1 MCLQTPNE
9 IFARN
14 SVLEVDNF
22 GGGSLMMWGAIS
34 YARNTQMVPISGN
47 LSAMRYRYEVL
58 TPHMLP
64 AMNLRRDV
72 VDFLA
77 NLNLTVL
84 PWPSKS
90 PDLNTVEHL
99 WDLDRRVRYSRL
111 LSKNGENSARPF
123 SSRLCLFV
131 IYVY

>member
-1 MCLQTPNE
+1 
-9 IFARN
+9 
-14 SVLEVDNF
+14 
-22 GGGSLMMWGAIS
+22 MMWGAIS

-64 AMNLRRDV
+64 AMNLRRGV
-72 VDFLA
+72 VQHTARATVDFLA
-77 NLNLTVL
+77 NPNLTVL

-99 WDLDRRVRYSRL
+99 
-111 LSKNGENSARPF
+111 
-123 SSRLCLFV
+123 
-131 IYVY
+131 